1 MRRPLLTV
9 YRKELR
15 DALRDRRTALMIFI
29 ASVVTGPLMLVLMAQ
44 FVSNQQE
51 KATNL
56 KVLIAGEERAP
67 ELVNF
72 FQRHDVEIE
81 TAPKDYEARI
91 RQGLT
96 DAVIVVPADFEE
108 KLASADS
115 AHVDLVFD
123 DSRTDAGPAIQQAE
137 RLLRAFNQET
147 GTLRMIARGVSPGL
161 VQPVKVERVNTA
173 TPRQRGALILFIFP
187 VFAILAPIL
196 GGLTIAIDSTAG
208 ERERGSLE
216 PLLANPV
223 PAREFAIGKWLA
235 AWTLACSVAV
245 LTLSGFAAASVLY
258 AQKKILALQ
267 AIGAPELGQFILIL
281 VPFAAMTSALTMMIC
296 TFGRSYREAQ
306 TYMSY
311 LVSVISFVP
320 VTVMLTG
327 LKDAQWQLAVP
338 MLAQQAVLGRVMRGD
353 ALGPIDYLVPAA
365 VAVVVAGIC
374 LAGVARQ
381 LTNERIVFG
390 RA

>member
-1 MRRPLLTV
+1 MRRPFLTV

-29 ASVVTGPLMLVLMAQ
+29 ASVVTGPLMLMLIAQ
-44 FVSNQQE
+44 FIAGQQE
-51 KATNL
+51 RAANL
-56 KVLIAGEERAP
+56 KVLIAGQENAP

-72 FQRHDVEIE
+72 FRRHDVEIE
-81 TAPKDYEARI
+81 AAPQDYETRI

-96 DAVIVVPADFEE
+96 DAVIVVPEDFSER
-108 KLASADS
+108 LASGDA
-115 AHVDLVFD
+115 AHVDLMFD
-123 DSRTDAGPAIQQAE
+123 DSRTDAGPTISQAE

-147 GTLRMIARGVSPGL
+147 GTLRMIARGVSPDL

-173 TPRQRGALILFIFP
+173 TPRQKGALILFIFP

-196 GGLTIAIDSTAG
+196 GGMTLAIDSTAG

-223 PAREFAIGKWLA
+223 PARQFALGKWLA
-235 AWTLACSVAV
+235 AWTLACAVAV
-245 LTLSGFAAASVLY
+245 LTLTGFTAASVFY
-258 AQKKILALQ
+258 AQKKIPALM
-267 AIGAPELGQFILIL
+267 AIGAPELVQFVVII

-320 VTVMLTG
+320 VAVMLSG
-327 LKDAQWQLAVP
+327 LKDATWQLAVP
-338 MLAQQAVLGRVMRGD
+338 MLAQQTVLGRVVRGD
-353 ALGPIDYLVPAA
+353 ALSAIDYLLPAA
-365 VAVVVAGIC
+365 VSIVVAALC

-381 LTNERIVFG
+381 LANERIVFG

>member
-44 FVSNQQE
+44 FVSSQQE

-56 KVLIAGEERAP
+56 KILISGEEHAP

-91 RQGLT
+91 RKGLT
-96 DAVIVVPADFEE
+96 EAVIVVPADFEE

-161 VQPVKVERVNTA
+161 VQPLKVERVNTA

-196 GGLTIAIDSTAG
+196 GGMTIAIDSTAG

-258 AQKKILALQ
+258 AQKKIPALQ

-338 MLAQQAVLGRVMRGD
+338 MLAQQTVLGRVMRGD
-353 ALGPIDYLVPAA
+353 AVGPIDYLVPAA

>member
-1 MRRPLLTV
+1 MRRPLFTV

-44 FVSNQQE
+44 FVSSQQE

-56 KVLIAGEERAP
+56 RVLIAGQENAP

-72 FQRHDVEIE
+72 LKRHDVEIE
-81 TAPKDYEARI
+81 TAPADYETRI

-96 DAVIVVPADFEE
+96 EAVIVVPGDFGKKFGSGE
-108 KLASADS
+108 AAR
-115 AHVDLVFD
+115 VDLMFD

-147 GTLRMIARGVSPGL
+147 GTLRLIARGVSPEL

-196 GGLTIAIDSTAG
+196 GGMTIAIDSTAG

-245 LTLSGFAAASVLY
+245 FTLSGFVAASVLY
-258 AQKKILALQ
+258 AQRKIPALQ
-267 AIGAPELGQFILIL
+267 AIGAPELLQFLAIL

-327 LKDAQWQLAVP
+327 LKDGQWQLAVP

-353 ALGPIDYLVPAA
+353 ALTLIDYAAPAA
-365 VAVVVAGIC
+365 VSIAVAAIC
-374 LAGVARQ
+374 IAGVARQ
-381 LTNERIVFG
+381 LSNERIVFG
-390 RA
+390 RS

>member
-1 MRRPLLTV
+1 MRRPLFTV

-29 ASVVTGPLMLVLMAQ
+29 ASVLTGPLMLVLMAQ
-44 FVSNQQE
+44 FVASQQE
-51 KATNL
+51 KAANP
-56 KVLIAGEERAP
+56 KVIIAGQEHAP

-72 FQRHDVEIE
+72 LQRYDVEIQA
-81 TAPKDYEARI
+81 APKDYEARVK
-91 RQGLT
+91 QGLT
-96 DAVIVVPADFEE
+96 EAVIVVPADFEE
-108 KLASADS
+108 KLSANEA

-123 DSRTDAGPAIQQAE
+123 DSRTDSGPAIQQAE

-147 GTLRMIARGVSPGL
+147 GTLHMIARGVSPNL
-161 VQPVKVERVNTA
+161 MVPVKVERVNTA

-196 GGLTIAIDSTAG
+196 GGMTIAIDSTAG

-223 PAREFAIGKWLA
+223 PAGQFAIGKWLA

-245 LTLSGFAAASVLY
+245 FTLSGFGAASVLY
-258 AQKKILALQ
+258 AQKKIPALM
-267 AIGAPELGQFILIL
+267 AIGAPELAQILVIL

-327 LKDAQWQLAVP
+327 LKDAQWELAVP
-338 MLAQQAVLGRVMRGD
+338 MLAQQTVLGRVMRGD
-353 ALGPIDYLVPAA
+353 ALGPLDYVVPAA
-365 VAVVVAGIC
+365 VSIAIAAIC
-374 LAGVARQ
+374 VAGVARQ
-381 LTNERIVFG
+381 LGNERIVFG
-390 RA
+390 R

>member
-1 MRRPLLTV
+1 MRRPLFTV

-15 DALRDRRTALMIFI
+15 DALRDRRTALMIFL
-29 ASVVTGPLMLVLMAQ
+29 ASIVTGPLMLVLMAQ
-44 FVSNQQE
+44 FISSQQE

-56 KVLIAGEERAP
+56 KVLMAGQENAP

-72 FQRHDVEIE
+72 FQRHEVEIE
-81 TAPKDYEARI
+81 AAPKDYEARI

-96 DAVIVVPADFEE
+96 EAVIVVPEDFGE
-108 KLASADS
+108 KLAAGEQ
-115 AHVDLVFD
+115 ARVDLVFD

-147 GTLRMIARGVSPGL
+147 GTLRLIARGVSTGL

-173 TPRQRGALILFIFP
+173 TPRQRGALILIIFP

-196 GGLTIAIDSTAG
+196 GGMTIAIDSTAG

-223 PAREFAIGKWLA
+223 PAREFALGKWLA
-235 AWTLACSVAV
+235 AWTLACAVAV
-245 LTLSGFAAASVLY
+245 LTLCGFAAASVLY
-258 AQKKILALQ
+258 AQKKIPALQ
-267 AIGAPELGQFILIL
+267 AIGAAELAQFMAIL

-296 TFGRSYREAQ
+296 TFARSYREAQ

-311 LVSVISFVP
+311 VTPVFSLVPMIAIFS
-320 VTVMLTG
+320 G
-327 LKDAQWQLAVP
+327 LKDAAWQLAVP
-338 MLAQQAVLGRVMRGD
+338 MIAQQAVLGRVMRGD
-353 ALGPIDYLVPAA
+353 ALSPIDYLVPAA
-365 VAVVVAGIC
+365 VAIAVTVACI
-374 LAGVARQ
+374 AGMARQ
-381 LTNERIVFG
+381 LGNERIVFG